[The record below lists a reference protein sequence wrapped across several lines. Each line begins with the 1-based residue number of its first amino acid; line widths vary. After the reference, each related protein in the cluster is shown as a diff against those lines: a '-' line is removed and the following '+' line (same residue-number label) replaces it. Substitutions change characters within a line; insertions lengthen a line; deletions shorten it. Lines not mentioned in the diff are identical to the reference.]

1 MKDQLKYFRYETKV
15 VPEHIDPNN
24 HLNNIVY
31 LQWMQD
37 VAIGHVKANGVFDLT
52 EAQGLTWFAK
62 KHTIEYMSQGFLN
75 DEITIITWVESA
87 TKISTLRKYHIYRK
101 SDKKLLCKAETLWI
115 MINLEKGRPA
125 KIPADLIGIFD
136 KYNGFEIDDVSSL
149 V

>member
-1 MKDQLKYFRYETKV
+1 MKNQLKYFVYPTKV
-15 VPEHIDPNN
+15 LPEHIDPNN

-37 VAIGHVKANGVFDLT
+37 IAIEHVKANGVFEIT
-52 EAQGLTWFAK
+52 EELGLTWFAK
-62 KHTIEYMSQGFLN
+62 KHTIEYMSQGFLG
-75 DEITIITWVESA
+75 DEITVITWVESA